1 MMNIIEYRK
10 ASLEFRRL
18 GSNVLTTNY
27 EEGNLHL
34 IRLRMYIEKN
44 EIIHEII
51 SDKIKDVE
59 DSYKENLIVSD
70 GGWSYL
76 NVSPNEDEHIKVV
89 YYYLIDITKERKDI
103 RGIARCF
110 HCSSTSWNDIIRN
123 YMNKVFKPL
132 IDFVI
137 DSLSKE
143 MMILESEKTVTH
155 ITQNISSNYGTANI
169 AQGDI
174 HSINTIDQNNI
185 KEITDLITEV
195 RGLIEGSELSPE
207 TKEEV
212 VDDLETAKEQIES
225 KQPKIIKLKK
235 AFNGL
240 KNFVVSI
247 PNGIAHATLIMT
259 KINNLTEKIQNFMDV
274 AK

>member
-1 MMNIIEYRK
+1 
-10 ASLEFRRL
+10 
-18 GSNVLTTNY
+18 
-27 EEGNLHL
+27 
-34 IRLRMYIEKN
+34 
-44 EIIHEII
+44 
-51 SDKIKDVE
+51 
-59 DSYKENLIVSD
+59 
-70 GGWSYL
+70 
-76 NVSPNEDEHIKVV
+76 
-89 YYYLIDITKERKDI
+89 
-103 RGIARCF
+103 
-110 HCSSTSWNDIIRN
+110 
-123 YMNKVFKPL
+123 MNKVFKPL

-259 KINNLTEKIQNFMDV
+259 KINDLTEKIQNFMDV